1 MGTEEQGK
9 LAEKRKEGAERYIN
23 ELEMQNDELESAFT
37 KKKEEMLAQAMESK
51 QKEVALLEKME
62 GICSEF

>member
-1 MGTEEQGK
+1 
-9 LAEKRKEGAERYIN
+9 
-23 ELEMQNDELESAFT
+23 MQNDELESAFT
-37 KKKEEMLAQAMESK
+37 KKKEEMLAQAMEFK